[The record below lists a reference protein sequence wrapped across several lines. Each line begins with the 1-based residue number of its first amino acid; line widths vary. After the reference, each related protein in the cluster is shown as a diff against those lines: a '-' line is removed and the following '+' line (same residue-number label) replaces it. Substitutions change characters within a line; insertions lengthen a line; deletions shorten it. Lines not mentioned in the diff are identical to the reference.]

1 MITRITLKRLPLEN
15 LKRKP
20 FRTAAL
26 VIVVMMLTLAFF
38 GGSLLSMNLRNG
50 LRSMQERMGADLM
63 VVPQDTGAKAEALLT
78 NGGSNTFYF
87 TNDIENLVS
96 KADGISQVTAQTYIS
111 SLAAACCDEKV
122 QIIGFNPATDFV
134 ITPWITSQFDGTL
147 KDGEVVA
154 GSNISVSGNNT
165 IKLYGHEF
173 PVAAQLGSTGTSL
186 DNSVFVNMST
196 IPSIVSYSSSVG
208 HTAIPAEYADK
219 AVSAILIKV
228 KDGYDAKQVSLN
240 ITKESGLEGLGF
252 VYPGGVTA
260 TTKTNLDALV
270 GYVTLFVAVFW
281 IMGLIV
287 LLAVF
292 ASAMNER
299 KKEFAAYRIMGATR
313 GTLIA
318 LIVKESALIGL
329 VGGVIGIAG
338 ASLAVFPF
346 NTLISRQLQL
356 PYLQTDALKV
366 VALVAVS
373 LVFAV
378 ATGLLASIVTAV
390 KLSAPETYLT
400 LREGE

>member
-1 MITRITLKRLPLEN
+1 MTPSRSRSTSP
-15 LKRKP
+15 
-20 FRTAAL
+20 
-26 VIVVMMLTLAFF
+26 
-38 GGSLLSMNLRNG
+38 RN
-50 LRSMQERMGADLM
+50 
-63 VVPQDTGAKAEALLT
+63 
-78 NGGSNTFYF
+78 
-87 TNDIENLVS
+87 
-96 KADGISQVTAQTYIS
+96 
-111 SLAAACCDEKV
+111 
-122 QIIGFNPATDFV
+122 
-134 ITPWITSQFDGTL
+134 
-147 KDGEVVA
+147 
-154 GSNISVSGNNT
+154 
-165 IKLYGHEF
+165 
-173 PVAAQLGSTGTSL
+173 
-186 DNSVFVNMST
+186 
-196 IPSIVSYSSSVG
+196 
-208 HTAIPAEYADK
+208 
-219 AVSAILIKV
+219 
-228 KDGYDAKQVSLN
+228 
-240 ITKESGLEGLGF
+240 
-252 VYPGGVTA
+252 PGGVTA

-313 GTLIA
+313 ATLIA

-366 VALVAVS
+366 VALVAIS

>member
-1 MITRITLKRLPLEN
+1 M
-15 LKRKP
+15 
-20 FRTAAL
+20 
-26 VIVVMMLTLAFF
+26 
-38 GGSLLSMNLRNG
+38 
-50 LRSMQERMGADLM
+50 
-63 VVPQDTGAKAEALLT
+63 
-78 NGGSNTFYF
+78 
-87 TNDIENLVS
+87 
-96 KADGISQVTAQTYIS
+96 
-111 SLAAACCDEKV
+111 

-281 IMGLIV
+281 IMG
-287 LLAVF
+287 
-292 ASAMNER
+292 SSCCWQCSHPR
-299 KKEFAAYRIMGATR
+299 
-313 GTLIA
+313 
-318 LIVKESALIGL
+318 
-329 VGGVIGIAG
+329 
-338 ASLAVFPF
+338 
-346 NTLISRQLQL
+346 
-356 PYLQTDALKV
+356 
-366 VALVAVS
+366 
-373 LVFAV
+373 
-378 ATGLLASIVTAV
+378 
-390 KLSAPETYLT
+390 
-400 LREGE
+400 